1 MTDRPTY
8 EQLEHQVASLTNELR
23 EQRQMMIHPV
33 DYKYWDKD
41 VADCISGAA
50 QWRACANV
58 QVQLMAA
65 RHQFGLANDENV
77 QEMQRAYKL
86 FSPANAN
93 DLEGELRHDQL
104 AVIAELSK
112 YTSQDT
118 HDKMHPGTTS
128 YDILDTARNWCFK
141 KVVYDVVLP
150 KARSMLRT
158 LVDLAE
164 QYADRVQ
171 VGRTHGQ
178 FTSPITFGQSIAI
191 YASRLDTRIDKMKEE
206 ADSLQGKI
214 SGIVGTYASVGTVI
228 GLEKAREF
236 ERYVVEELLGL
247 KVCLHSTQVVSKEE
261 LADYGNAFVT
271 MMGVLADMAN
281 TMRHLQRSEIGEVS
295 GRETKERLG
304 GSSADPSK
312 NNPIQFENANGVWE
326 QAIAGMNLIYH
337 LQVSDH
343 QRDLRGS
350 VQARFEPQTTIA
362 IVYDALKRM
371 DKTMGNLAVNEAA
384 MDRNLSSANAMPAE
398 AMNAILKA
406 HCFKNA
412 HEVVKGYAREAARSG
427 KNLVVVAFEDSAFKS
442 LWYNSF
448 TEDQRMHLRDIKLYT
463 GLAVENTRLTVE
475 RLKNKYH
482 ELWE

>member
-1 MTDRPTY
+1 MTDKPSY
-8 EQLEHQVASLTNELR
+8 EQLEQQVAHLTTELR
-23 EQRQMMIHPV
+23 EQRQMMIHPL
-33 DYKYWDKD
+33 DYKYWDND
-41 VADCISGAA
+41 IAAHISGAA
-50 QWRACANV
+50 QWKACANV
-58 QVQLMAA
+58 QVQLMVA
-65 RHQFGLANDENV
+65 RHQFGMANVQNV
-77 QEMQRAYKL
+77 QEMQNAYL
-86 FSPANAN
+86 QFSPANAD

-104 AVIAELSK
+104 AVIAELGK
-112 YTSQDT
+112 YVSQDT
-118 HDKMHPGTTS
+118 RDKMHPGTTS

-150 KARSMLRT
+150 KAKIMLKT

-191 YASRLDTRIDKMKEE
+191 YASRLDTRIDRMYEA

-228 GLEKAREF
+228 GLDKVREF
-236 ERYVVEELLGL
+236 ERHIVETLLHL
-247 KVCLHSTQVVSKEE
+247 KVCPHSNQVVSKEE
-261 LADYGNAFVT
+261 LADYANSFVT

-281 TMRHLQRSEIGEVS
+281 TMRDLQRSEISEVS

-312 NNPIQFENANGVWE
+312 NNPIQFENVNGIWE
-326 QAIAGMNLIYH
+326 QVIAGMNLIYH

-350 VQARFEPQTTIA
+350 VMARYEPQTTIA

-384 MDRNLSSANAMPAE
+384 MDRHLSSANAMPAE
-398 AMNAILKA
+398 AMNAILKS
-406 HCFKNA
+406 HNFKNA
-412 HEVVKGYAREAARSG
+412 HSAVKGYAREAVRSG
-427 KNLVVVAFEDSAFKS
+427 RNLVTVALEDPEFKS
-442 LWYNSF
+442 EWYHSF

-475 RLKNKYH
+475 RLKDKYKG
-482 ELWE
+482 LWK